1 MPSPSSRDTVRLSV
15 AAAMADVDKAAW
27 DAVANP
33 GWKVGPRG
41 TLACEEAAAEPFNP
55 FVCHDFLAILEEAGT
70 VSARTGWLPRHLL
83 LDGPYGGLAGAVPA
97 YLKSHS
103 QGEFVFDHG
112 WADAFERAG
121 GRYYPKLQVSV
132 PFTPATGPRLLA
144 APGPEREAV
153 RAALAEGIVALERE
167 SGASSAHVTF
177 PTEEEW
183 RLLTARGF
191 LARTD
196 RQFHWF
202 NEGFGSFD
210 DFLETFASR
219 KRKQVKRERRE
230 AVVAGIAIERL
241 TGAAITER
249 DWDAFFA
256 FYMDT
261 GDRKWG
267 RPYLNRRFFSLLG
280 ERLAER
286 VVLVMAKREG
296 RPIAGA
302 LNIAGSDTLYGR
314 YWGAVEHHPF
324 LHFEVCYHQA
334 VEHAI
339 EHGLARVE
347 AGAQGEHKLARG
359 YRAVPTFSAHH
370 IAHRGLRDA
379 VANYLERERE
389 MVAAETEFL
398 AEHAPFRKGGEET

>member
-1 MPSPSSRDTVRLSV
+1 MSRSDPCDTVRLSV
-15 AAAMADVDKAAW
+15 AAAMAEIDRAAW

-33 GWKVGPRG
+33 GWTLGPRG
-41 TLACEEAAAEPFNP
+41 AIRREDSTAEPFNP

-70 VSARTGWLPRHLL
+70 VSARTGWLPRHLV
-83 LDGPYGGLAGAVPA
+83 LDAPDGGLAGAVPA

-144 APGPEREAV
+144 ATGPGRDAL
-153 RAALAEGIVALERE
+153 RGALADGLVALARE
-167 SGASSAHVTF
+167 TGASSVHVTF
-177 PTEEEW
+177 PTEDEW

-202 NEGFGSFD
+202 NEGFSTFD
-210 DFLETFASR
+210 DFLDTFASR

-230 AVVAGIAIERL
+230 AVANGITIETV
-241 TGAAITER
+241 TGAALTEAH
-249 DWDAFFA
+249 WDAFFR
-256 FYMDT
+256 FYQDT
-261 GDRKWG
+261 GSRKWG

-280 ERLAER
+280 ERLADR
-286 VVLVMAKREG
+286 VLLVLARREG
-296 RPIAGA
+296 RTIAGA
-302 LNIAGSDTLYGR
+302 LNIIGSDTLYGR
-314 YWGAVEHHPF
+314 YWGAIEEHPF

-334 VEHAI
+334 VEWAI
-339 EHGLARVE
+339 AHGLARVE

-379 VANYLERERE
+379 VANYLVRERA
-389 MVAAETEFL
+389 MVAAERDYL
-398 AEHAPFRKGGEET
+398 AEHAPFRKDGA